1 MGVIERSKR
10 QLFINLIA
18 GLMNFIV
25 VAGINFVLTPVLT
38 ESLGDEA
45 YGFIGLANNFA
56 SYSSILSVALNSM
69 AARFISM
76 EFHKSNSKRANEYFS
91 SVFIAD
97 LIMAGVLSVV
107 AVSVVCNLEKFLHIS
122 EHLVTDVKITFL
134 IVFIN
139 SIVVVISSVFGVAV
153 FVVNRL
159 DLGSVRQIL
168 SKVVNVVLV
177 VIFFSCFK
185 PRIYFICI
193 AVLGGT
199 VYLTI
204 ANMKLTK
211 QLLPDFCIRRL
222 HFKVDAVKEIVS
234 SGVWN
239 SLNQLNSMLLTG
251 LDLLIANL
259 FLDEKSMGILSVAKT
274 IPTALLALLGTI
286 GNIFTPVFTELY
298 AKGKK
303 KQLEDEVNFSIKV
316 FSFLMTVPIIGFIV
330 YGYEFYSLWLPNR
343 PTKEILVIQILSV
356 ITLGP
361 NIFSSY
367 IYSLY
372 SVNTVTNKLKV
383 PVLVTFG
390 VGVVSTIL
398 VLILVSTTELGVYA
412 VAGVSS
418 ALLIVRVLFFVP
430 TYAAHNLE
438 LPLFTFYRTFFKAI
452 GCAGVLFI
460 LFAFFKK
467 VVVIDSWWDL
477 IACGLIFGM
486 CGYIVNLFL
495 ILNKSERLRLKNM
508 ILKRKK

>member
-1 MGVIERSKR
+1 MSVIERSKR

-18 GLMNFIV
+18 GLMNFVV

-38 ESLGDEA
+38 ESLGDES

-69 AARFISM
+69 AARFISI
-76 EFHKSNSKRANEYFS
+76 EFHKNNEKRANEYFS

-97 LIMAGVLSVV
+97 LIMAGALGIV
-107 AVSVVCNLEKFLHIS
+107 ALVIVCNLENFLQIS

-139 SIVVVISSVFGVAV
+139 SVVTVISSVFGTAT

-159 DLGSVRQIL
+159 DLGASRQIL
-168 SKVVNVVLV
+168 SKVMNVVFVFILF
-177 VIFFSCFK
+177 ICFK

-193 AVLGGT
+193 AVLGST

-204 ANMKLTK
+204 ANIKLTK
-211 QLLPDFCIRRL
+211 QLLPNLHIRRL
-222 HFKVDAVKEIVS
+222 YFKVDAIKEIVS
-234 SGVWN
+234 SGIWN

-251 LDLLIANL
+251 LDLLITNL
-259 FLDEKSMGILSVAKT
+259 FIDEKSMGILSVAKT

-298 AKGKK
+298 AKGEKE
-303 KQLEDEVNFSIKV
+303 QLKNEVNFSIKV
-316 FSFLMTVPIIGFIV
+316 FSFLMTVPIMGFIV
-330 YGYEFYSLWLPNR
+330 FGYEFYSLWLPNR
-343 PTKEILVIQILSV
+343 IEKEILVIQILSV
-356 ITLGP
+356 MTLGP

-372 SVNTVTNKLKV
+372 SVNTVTNKLKI

-390 VGVVSTIL
+390 VGIVSAIS
-398 VLILVSTTELGVYA
+398 VLILVNNTELGIFA

-418 ALLIVRVLFFVP
+418 ALLILRVLFFVP

-438 LPLFTFYRTFFKAI
+438 LPLFTFYKVFLRAI
-452 GCAGVLFI
+452 GCAGVLLI
-460 LFAFFKK
+460 LFTIFKNF
-467 VVVIDSWWDL
+467 VVIDSWWDL
-477 IACGLIFGM
+477 IICGLIFGI

-508 ILKRKK
+508 ILKRK